1 MFASLK
7 GDRDVAI
14 RVTTI
19 QKTHKPEIEGWALS
33 RVPESG
39 KWKEKG
45 GEASRPDPSRRGFY
59 GGEWEAWEVRS
70 RGAIRPDLHLRMAFR
85 ASPPMC
91 RTPPIGTQEGAAG
104 SRRGP
109 RSLSG

>member
-45 GEASRPDPSRRGFY
+45 GEASRPDPS
-59 GGEWEAWEVRS
+59 
-70 RGAIRPDLHLRMAFR
+70 
-85 ASPPMC
+85 
-91 RTPPIGTQEGAAG
+91 
-104 SRRGP
+104 
-109 RSLSG
+109 